1 MTFGRWLLI
10 HSFSIFLV
18 IMLILGYVYR
28 EELQLEQAYQQLL
41 NIEPAKLSVQETP
54 SEPEPEPAKT
64 TAIPELTPQP
74 TFVPKA
80 EEPTLTAEKP
90 VASEITGKAIE
101 SESLPTLPQPGS
113 DLDDSLLLARKAY
126 WDKNYSESI
135 RLYQRL
141 IEQDDKNADYFG
153 ELGNIYYSLN
163 DDQNASR
170 AFYRAAMILIEQN
183 QPQDAARLLSP
194 IKAMNRGLGD
204 QLERQLRQSS
214 ANQP

>member
-18 IMLILGYVYR
+18 TLLILGYVYR
-28 EELQLEQAYQQLL
+28 EELQLEQAYEQLL
-41 NIEPAKLSVQETP
+41 KIEPDKLTMADKP
-54 SEPEPEPAKT
+54 SEADAEPALT
-64 TAIPELTPQP
+64 TDEPELTPQP
-74 TFVPKA
+74 TLIPRA
-80 EEPTLTAEKP
+80 EEPTLTSKKAVDAEISGT
-90 VASEITGKAIE
+90 AFE
-101 SESLPTLPQPGS
+101 SEPRLTLPEPVFE
-113 DLDDSLLLARKAY
+113 LDNILRLARKAY

-170 AFYRAAMILIEQN
+170 AFYQAAMILIEQN
-183 QPQDAARLLSP
+183 KPQDAARLLSP
-194 IKAMNRGLGD
+194 INAMNRGLGD
-204 QLERQLRQSS
+204 QLERQLRHSS
-214 ANQP
+214 AK